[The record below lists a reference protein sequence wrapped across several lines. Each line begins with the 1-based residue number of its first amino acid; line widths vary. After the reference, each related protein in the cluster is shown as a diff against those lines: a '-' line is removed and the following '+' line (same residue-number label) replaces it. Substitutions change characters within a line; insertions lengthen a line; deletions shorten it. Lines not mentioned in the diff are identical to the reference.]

1 MRPTEVFR
9 VPIGV
14 GLALL
19 DLVFTLGSIIEKF
32 VEEFYGENLDILNFF
47 ENWNVYMRSFS
58 DIQENTI

>member
-32 VEEFYGENLDILNFF
+32 VEEFYGENLDVVNFF

>member
-32 VEEFYGENLDILNFF
+32 VEEFYGENLDIVNFF

>member
-32 VEEFYGENLDILNFF
+32 VEEFYGENLDVVNFF
-47 ENWNVYMRSFS
+47 EN
-58 DIQENTI
+58 